1 MQVKRIGE
9 IALAAG
15 LALAAPA
22 GVAAQQAVVVECTV
36 GDEVLESAFDP
47 GTAVGPEGRKV
58 LPLHMVLTRPGEFA
72 IEFRSQYPFTLYA
85 YRYDTGSSRW
95 QFLEASATSR
105 PATDQS
111 GESFQYWD
119 TSISKGDATTVDYL
133 FQLEPGTTGQR
144 VNHQITHVRRT
155 RSCG

>member
-58 LPLHMVLTRPGEFA
+58 LPLHMVLTRQGEFA